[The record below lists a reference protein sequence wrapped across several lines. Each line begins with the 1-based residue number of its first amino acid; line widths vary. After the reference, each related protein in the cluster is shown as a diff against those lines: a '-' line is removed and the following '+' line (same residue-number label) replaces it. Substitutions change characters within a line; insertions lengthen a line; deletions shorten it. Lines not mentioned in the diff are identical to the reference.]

1 MNVNTTS
8 ARKVCNGLV
17 LVAFMGSACN
27 SARVAAGPGTTDE
40 SVATRAV
47 DAVDALLDPT
57 KTEMPNVDGTW
68 VVDLRPTPD
77 APAYDVAMELKVR
90 DGRVVG
96 TFYDTE
102 IENGFANDTWGDLVV
117 GFTTRDGSGVYYS
130 TATLHDD
137 VLRGSTLSVG
147 RQFLAVWTARRN
159 ED

>member
-1 MNVNTTS
+1 
-8 ARKVCNGLV
+8 
-17 LVAFMGSACN
+17 
-27 SARVAAGPGTTDE
+27 
-40 SVATRAV
+40 
-47 DAVDALLDPT
+47 
-57 KTEMPNVDGTW
+57 MPNVDGTW